1 MGNSKNISEIQPEE
15 LNHIARKATSD
26 GFAKAI
32 KSNITVVYTE
42 GNALIERLPS
52 GKKIR
57 LKSLNRQ
64 TRVINRVF
72 KLK

>member
-1 MGNSKNISEIQPEE
+1 MGTSKNISEIQPEE

-42 GNALIERLPS
+42 GNELIERLPS